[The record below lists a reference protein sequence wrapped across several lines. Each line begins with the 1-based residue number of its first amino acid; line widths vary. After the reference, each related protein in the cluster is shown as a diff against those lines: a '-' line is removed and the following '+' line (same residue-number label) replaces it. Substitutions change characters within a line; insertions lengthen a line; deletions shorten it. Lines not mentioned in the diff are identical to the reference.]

1 MTDSDRGRWRW
12 ITIAVVLAI
21 HDRQL
26 AEHGG
31 AEGIRDLSL
40 IDSALGRPVNLWAY
54 GDPDIAEL
62 AASYAHG
69 LVSSHGFVDGN
80 KRTAWV
86 AARLFLLDNGYR
98 MKFDPF
104 DAIRA
109 VEGLASNKMS
119 EADFA
124 KWIRMRLVL

>member
-1 MTDSDRGRWRW
+1 MTDSGRGWWRW
-12 ITIAVVLAI
+12 VTSAVVLAI

-31 AEGIRDLSL
+31 VEGIRDLAL
-40 IDSALGRPVNLWAY
+40 IDSALSRPFNLRACS
-54 GDPDIAEL
+54 DPDIAEL
-62 AASYAHG
+62 AASYAYG

-98 MKFDPF
+98 MKLDPF
-104 DAIRA
+104 DVIRA
-109 VEGLASNKMS
+109 VEGVASNEMS

-124 KWIRMRLVL
+124 KWIRARLVR

>member
-1 MTDSDRGRWRW
+1 MD
-12 ITIAVVLAI
+12 VVLAI
-21 HDRQL
+21 HDRQI

-31 AEGIRDLSL
+31 IDGIRDIDS

-54 GDPDIAEL
+54 GEPDAAAL

-98 MKFDPF
+98 LRFEPF

-109 VEGLASNKMS
+109 VECLASKQIS
-119 EADFA
+119 EADLAGWF
-124 KWIRMRLVL
+124 RTRLAH

>member
-12 ITIAVVLAI
+12 VTSAVVLAI

-31 AEGIRDLSL
+31 AEGIRDLAL
-40 IDSALGRPVNLWAY
+40 IDSALGRPADLRAS
-54 GDPDIAEL
+54 DALDAAEL

-109 VEGLASNKMS
+109 VEGLASNKIS

-124 KWIRMRLVL
+124 RWIRVRLVL

>member
-1 MTDSDRGRWRW
+1 MVTLTLPNSRHRMH
-12 ITIAVVLAI
+12 TA
-21 HDRQL
+21 
-26 AEHGG
+26 
-31 AEGIRDLSL
+31 
-40 IDSALGRPVNLWAY
+40 
-54 GDPDIAEL
+54 
-62 AASYAHG
+62 